1 MARTSILTT
10 LSIIL
15 GFGVPAL
22 SVYSSAQYGFNFI
35 VAGIIS
41 IFALIVAG
49 ILTVLGIV
57 LGVPV
62 LGRLFRKGRLY
73 TTDIVAEERVCLE
86 NVVCDNISGRVMIL
100 GEGCDISGKV
110 KYSESVSTRPAAKLA
125 HAPEK
130 ASMK

>member
-1 MARTSILTT
+1 MARTSILTA

-49 ILTVLGIV
+49 ILTVLGIF

-62 LGRLFRKGRLY
+62 LSRLFRTRQTSLLRREFALK
-73 TTDIVAEERVCLE
+73 TSSATIF
-86 NVVCDNISGRVMIL
+86 L
-100 GEGCDISGKV
+100 GES
-110 KYSESVSTRPAAKLA
+110 
-125 HAPEK
+125 
-130 ASMK
+130 